1 MDMQACPLGSLLAG
15 IKRAG
20 INAAHAGM
28 AATCR
33 AYCARK
39 KLPHKETAF
48 YVLCYLFDDVSVQS
62 CKDVIYIA
70 FSMDVEVD
78 WLGKIQAEDS
88 HD

>member
-1 MDMQACPLGSLLAG
+1 MRVPEISFQAYVGAKKNCLISMRQFF
-15 IKRAG
+15 I
-20 INAAHAGM
+20 
-28 AATCR
+28 
-33 AYCARK
+33 CA
-39 KLPHKETAF
+39 LYAE
-48 YVLCYLFDDVSVQS
+48 LLFDDVSVQS